1 MRKKLKKKNDLLLPS
16 RNAHLIRQPRRNE
29 KSRALVVSSRIS
41 HDISET
47 NKRTK
52 KPKAS
57 RETKRART
65 KRARA
70 GDDGR
75 RGATGAGGDDGR
87 SGDGSVAKDII
98 AGSFVLS
105 AFTQ

>member
-1 MRKKLKKKNDLLLPS
+1 MICFFQVET
-16 RNAHLIRQPRRNE
+16 LILFVNLGETR
-29 KSRALVVSSRIS
+29 S
-41 HDISET
+41 HVLSWFPLEFPT
-47 NKRTK
+47 TFPKPTK